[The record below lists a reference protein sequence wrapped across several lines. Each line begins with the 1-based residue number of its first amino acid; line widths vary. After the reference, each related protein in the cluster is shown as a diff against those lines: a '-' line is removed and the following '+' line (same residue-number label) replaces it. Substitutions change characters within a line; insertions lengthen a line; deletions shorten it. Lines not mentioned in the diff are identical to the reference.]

1 MKILNRVQYAAC
13 TVFREEL
20 VLFRNKWFLYYGC
33 ADGRVA
39 VVAANKKE

>member
-1 MKILNRVQYAAC
+1 MRPLNQEQQAAG
-13 TVFREEL
+13 TVFIEEL

-33 ADGRVA
+33 ADGGIA